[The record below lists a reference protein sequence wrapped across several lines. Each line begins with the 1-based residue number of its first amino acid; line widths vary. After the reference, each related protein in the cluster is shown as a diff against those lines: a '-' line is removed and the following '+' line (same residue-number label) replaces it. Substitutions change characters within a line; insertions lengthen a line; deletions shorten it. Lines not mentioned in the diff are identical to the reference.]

1 MSSTVYTINKG
12 VNRPVEFRGL
22 KGQYI
27 WWLAGGVVALLA
39 VFAGLYIAGVN
50 PFVCIGFVGVAG
62 FVLFW
67 QVYRLSRVYGVH
79 GWMKRG
85 AARRLPTR
93 IRSGSRRVFKE
104 KSWKKI

>member
-1 MSSTVYTINKG
+1 MSATVYTINKG

-27 WWLAGGVVALLA
+27 WWMAGGIVGLLA
-39 VFAGLYIAGVN
+39 VFAALYIVGVN
-50 PFVCIGFVGVAG
+50 PFVCIAMVGAGG

-67 QVYRLSRVYGVH
+67 QVYRLSRRYGVH

-85 AARRLPTR
+85 AARRLPVR
-93 IRSGSRRVFKE
+93 IRSGTRKVFNK
-104 KSWKKI
+104 KSWKKV